1 MFRLYFNIEAKVD
14 RLSLR
19 LSGRLKKQSAR
30 KRLSFDFDRVGL
42 NLALLFWETAAFIV
56 KFAIIVF
63 TDASKG
69 FSHFLNQCGAHTCP
83 YSYADYRKLQRRLRT
98 FSLSGLFTLAAA
110 GAIVGL
116 VLNLLFGGQ
125 VPGFAATFGWVQTKW
140 DAVPTPGFVAIHDQA
155 SWGNSSTTQFEALD
169 SLVTINNPAPG
180 DSYLSEGTTSST
192 ITITDD
198 SSALTGFNYPQY
210 LYDNTE
216 LNAEAGASSSV
227 QLKALSTK
235 TFNLGENVLS
245 TASFSA
251 PNAVALDSV
260 HNKVYMTDTK
270 NNRIVRFDS
279 GGGGTTF
286 GANFQVFGTFGAGV
300 SQFWEP
306 EGIVIDNSLHKF
318 FVSDTK
324 NNRLAACG
332 FTDTTFG
339 ENCEYLTGLS
349 QPSQI
354 DINVANNKIFVANT
368 SANTIVVVSYAAG
381 LVVDT
386 AIAGTPLPFINP
398 NGVTFDS
405 ANSKVYVAD
414 TLRSRIVKFDY
425 DMVSKVASNFS
436 ALAYSNSEL
445 PRAIFVD
452 PTNNT
457 AYASDDLNNISVID
471 TSAFAFGEVFNLP
484 DSPMGMYVD
493 AAAKRLYIAN
503 LGNNKLSIVDAKAP
517 GKTFSQNLSELGSTG
532 SGVSQYNFA
541 KDVGYDSDFYKIYVV
556 DNSRVIRYDS
566 GYGGTTF
573 GANWEVFSSS
583 SNAFHGLN
591 GIYIDRTHQKIYLS
605 DSDRIVRINIA
616 NFTNGEG
623 WQSVTGLVTDS
634 ILKDVYVDESTET
647 LYTIK
652 DYNSS
657 SINLLTMNCGA
668 GNFGTGQHFYGG
680 IGVGA
685 GNFNIANSLTV
696 DPLTKRVF
704 VVDGGNNRVVN
715 FTLNPADDSIQ
726 SWHEVGGF
734 SNPKLQ
740 GIWFDARNSTVY
752 VGDFNNKSVHTISLD
767 ENNNFNTPA
776 NAPIKVD
783 YNSDF
788 RPIEFF
794 GDVSNNKLLV
804 VDEISSGLNYRIV
817 KTDISATVH
826 TFALDGTYTTGAL
839 DTQQRN
845 LDWGTVSWAALT
857 RGQTISLKARSASTS
872 DDLASVD
879 WASCPNL
886 TNTQALSDYACV
898 HPHDKYIQFQA
909 TMHTNDETIS
919 PLLNDIRF
927 DFDYYPSNQTLT
939 SVVYDSTDAGNVLGA
954 LSWTENENDQFIYA
968 NLSLRSATSS
978 ADIASAGWLTVNL
991 GSACT
996 KTAVSGTVS
1005 CDFSQLKADLPTL
1018 YDGIDDQFFQY
1029 KVNLLSPGDVAP
1041 TINSINVNYI
1051 INIKPDVEITNSPIQ
1066 ALDGTVQV
1074 DFRVRDID
1082 TNTGSTTG
1090 KVAVGLEYWNGAVWA
1105 RASTTDYKA
1114 GSDFGLLDIETATTS
1129 DWRDY
1134 SIVWL
1139 ASSSYPGRFHATSSG
1154 FKVRIAAYDGE
1165 IANNT
1170 GYGTS
1175 SDFRLDTQAPAST
1188 SVRINASQT
1197 TGAGQI
1203 ADLSF
1208 EAIDDSGVEFKLG
1221 LDPGLADAGAWT
1233 PFISTTSIILP
1244 SDPDSVYIQFKDAYQ
1259 NITPIISATHP
1270 LAPTNEII
1278 RDITNQSAEIFQL
1291 FLAWKKAPDLAN
1303 FKQYVV
1309 YRSED
1314 DGATY
1319 QQYAAIASSTINYFF
1334 DNTFE
1339 FVGGVVTKK
1348 YYYRIAVE
1356 NNNGDISHY
1365 NLILADIPDGQGV
1378 NINPPVI
1385 ATSSIQSFA
1394 TSAQIATIVWDTN
1407 IEANSA
1413 VGYSTN
1419 PDDFTNIVG
1428 LATMRDNNAGF
1439 GQHRIVLN
1447 GLSASTTYYYQVRS
1461 TDAFGYT
1468 VTQDRNDAGVPY
1480 SFTTLP
1486 GPVISNVSTSSLTKT
1501 SVTINWDTSLP
1512 ADATVTY
1519 SASTS
1524 FANALQVT
1532 NSGVLEFNHAVSL
1545 DGLENNTKYYYYVS
1559 SKDADGYETIGRNF
1573 VDGDYVNYEFT
1584 TLADA
1589 AFPNS
1594 TSTTCTKSGD
1604 SALLVSWLTEKPA
1617 VSRLFYGLLPNVY
1630 ASSTDFTSS
1639 YDTAQNA
1646 LVPGLSA
1653 STTYYFISVNSDQAN
1668 NYSTSSEFTCTT
1680 NEALITKAESDAKI
1694 QNAYNTGK
1702 ADGAV
1707 PQPSSGGGMLIID
1720 KNDKVAPLISDIRVL
1735 DVATST
1741 AKIMWQTN
1749 EGASSFVEFGPSINY
1764 DSNWGRPEITK
1775 AHISEIRG
1783 LQPNTV
1789 YHYRLSSADASGN
1802 LTQTEDRVL
1811 KTISM
1816 IEELSQNG
1824 SSTASTTGESTT
1836 SLRDF
1841 IEKIL
1846 ANASLDGF
1854 DGSLMSQYNLLQKLA
1869 EAMPTPVF
1877 TSNPIA
1883 VTTMDSATITW
1894 QTDKDTNSLVALAT
1908 DDVFALNKNKKEPY
1922 YRLEGEPYQ
1931 FTRNHKLVLS
1941 DLKPGTLYHYQA
1953 RSRAQL
1959 GLSVVSRDFTFRT
1972 KDEGLAITNFNSEI
1986 KSKDEV
1992 LFKWLTSAETDAQ
2005 LKFTPYHNNQLA
2017 VDEAKIVEDRKLAK
2031 NHELVMKE
2039 LQPGMVYQ
2047 VEMSG
2052 LDYNGKKVSKTIP
2065 TFATAKDVEP
2075 PKVSQIQTESA
2086 LSQGKTKT
2094 VQTIISWTTDE
2105 PTICEVS
2112 FEKGVSDKTD
2122 LAEKAPMET
2131 SYSKKH
2137 VLVLTKFDSGQV
2149 YSFRIK
2155 AIDSSGNN
2163 ALSEAHTI
2171 LTPKQ
2176 REGVFELI
2184 MRSFE
2189 STFGW
2194 LRDVK

>member
-1 MFRLYFNIEAKVD
+1 LA
-14 RLSLR
+14 
-19 LSGRLKKQSAR
+19 
-30 KRLSFDFDRVGL
+30 FDFDKLGL
-42 NLALLFWETAAFIV
+42 NAQLFFWEMAAFLV
-56 KFAIIVF
+56 KFAIIIG
-63 TDASKG
+63 TDAARG
-69 FSHFLNQCGAHTCP
+69 FSHFINQHGAHKCP
-83 YSYADYRKLQRRLRT
+83 YSYADYRRLQKRLRT

-116 VLNLLFGGQ
+116 VLNLIFGGRL
-125 VPGFAATFGWVQTKW
+125 PGFAATFGWVQTKW
-140 DAVPTPGFVAIHDQA
+140 DATPTPGFVAVHDQEA
-155 SWGNSSTTQFEALD
+155 WGNASTTQFEALD

-180 DSYLSEGTTSST
+180 DSYLSEGTTSSN

-198 SSALTGFNYPQY
+198 TASSTGFNYPLY

-216 LNAEAGASSSV
+216 LNGEVGASSSV

-235 TFNLGENVLS
+235 TFNLGDNVLS

-251 PNAVALDSV
+251 PNAVALDAV
-260 HNKVYMTDTK
+260 HNKIFMTDTK

-286 GANFQVFGTFGAGV
+286 GANFQAFGTFGAGTGE
-300 SQFWEP
+300 FWEP
-306 EGIVIDNSLHKF
+306 EGIVIDNAAQKM
-318 FVSDTK
+318 FVSDTR
-324 NNRLAACG
+324 NNRLVSCG
-332 FTDTTFG
+332 YSDTTFG
-339 ENCEYLTGLS
+339 DNCEYLTGLS

-354 DINVANNKIFVANT
+354 DINVANSKIFVANT
-368 SANTIVVVSYAAG
+368 SANNIVVVSYAAG

-386 AIAGTPLPFINP
+386 AIAGTPLAFINP

-405 ANSKVYVAD
+405 ANNKVYVAD

-425 DMVSKVASNFS
+425 DMSSKVASNFG
-436 ALAYSNSEL
+436 ALSYSSSEL

-452 PTNNT
+452 PTNNV
-457 AYASDDLNNISVID
+457 AYASDDLNNITAINTGTFS
-471 TSAFAFGEVFNLP
+471 FGEVYNIP
-484 DSPMGMYVD
+484 DSPMGMYAD
-493 AAAKRLYIAN
+493 SAAKRLYIAN

-517 GKTFSQNLSELGSTG
+517 GKTFGQNLAELGSSGT
-532 SGVSQYNFA
+532 GVSQYNFA
-541 KDVGYDSDFYKIYVV
+541 KDVGYDSDTYKIYVV
-556 DNSRVIRYDS
+556 DNTRVIRYDS

-583 SNAFHGLN
+583 TNAFHGLN
-591 GIYIDRTHQKIYLS
+591 GIYIDKTHQKIYLS

-616 NFTNGEG
+616 NFTSGEG
-623 WQSVTGLVTDS
+623 WQAVTGLVTDS
-634 ILKDVYVDESTET
+634 ILKDIYVDEAAEV
-647 LYTIK
+647 LYSIK

-657 SINLLTMNCGA
+657 SINILTMNCGA
-668 GNFGTGQHFYGG
+668 GNFGTDQHFYGG
-680 IGVGA
+680 IGAGA

-715 FTLNPADDSIQ
+715 FTLNPSNDSIQ

-740 GIWFDARNSTVY
+740 GIWFDARNSKVY
-752 VGDFNNKSVHTISLD
+752 VGDFNNKSVHTIGLD
-767 ENNNFNTPA
+767 ENNNFTAPA
-776 NAPIKVD
+776 NTAIKVD
-783 YNSDF
+783 DSSDF
-788 RPIEFF
+788 RPIELL
-794 GDVSNNKLLV
+794 GDVSNNKLLI

-839 DTQQRN
+839 DTLQKN
-845 LDWGTVSWAALT
+845 LGWGSVSWAAMT
-857 RGQTISLKARSASTS
+857 RGQTVTIKARSASTS
-872 DDLASVD
+872 DDLSAID
-879 WASCPNL
+879 WASCSNL
-886 TNTQALSDYACV
+886 ANTQDLAGYACV
-898 HPHDKYIQFQA
+898 HPHDRFIQFQA

-919 PLLNDIRF
+919 PLLNDIQF
-927 DFDYYPSNQTLT
+927 DFDYYPSDQSLT

-954 LSWTENENDQFIYA
+954 LSWMENQNDPFIYG
-968 NLSLRSATSS
+968 NLSLRSATST
-978 ADIASAGWLTVNL
+978 ADIGAAGWQTVNL

-996 KTAVSGTVS
+996 KSAVSGTVS
-1005 CDFSQLKADLPTL
+1005 CNFSQLKADLPSL
-1018 YDGIDDQFFQY
+1018 YDGNDDRFFQY
-1029 KVNLLSPGDVAP
+1029 KIHLLSPGDVAP
-1041 TINSINVNYI
+1041 TINSVNVNYI
-1051 INIKPDVEITNSPIQ
+1051 INIKPDVEITNTPVQS
-1066 ALDGTVQV
+1066 LDGTVQV

-1090 KVAVGLEYWNGAVWA
+1090 KVAVGLEYWNGAIWA
-1105 RASTTDYKA
+1105 KASTTDYKA
-1114 GSDFGLLDIETATTS
+1114 GSNFGLLDVETATTS
-1129 DWRDY
+1129 DWRNY

-1139 ASSSYPGRFHATSSG
+1139 ASSSYPGQYYATSGG
-1154 FKVRIAAYDGE
+1154 FKVRISAYDGE

-1175 SDFRLDTQAPAST
+1175 SDLRLDTQAPAST

-1197 TGAGQI
+1197 TGAGQV
-1203 ADLSF
+1203 ADLDFS
-1208 EAIDDSGVEFKLG
+1208 AIDDSGVEFKLG
-1221 LDPGLADAGAWT
+1221 LDPNLADAGAWA
-1233 PFISTTSIILP
+1233 PYIASTTIILP
-1244 SDPDSVYIQFKDAYQ
+1244 SDPDSVYVQFKDAYQ
-1259 NITPIISATHP
+1259 NMTPIISATHP
-1270 LAPTNEII
+1270 VAPSNEII

-1291 FLAWKKAPDLAN
+1291 FLAWKKAPDQAN
-1303 FKQYVV
+1303 FKQYVI

-1314 DGATY
+1314 NGATY

-1339 FVGGVVTKK
+1339 FSGGVVIKK
-1348 YYYRIAVE
+1348 YFYRIAVE
-1356 NNNGDISHY
+1356 NKNGDISHY

-1394 TSAQIATIVWDTN
+1394 TSAQMATIVWDTN

-1428 LATMRDNNAGF
+1428 IATMRDNNAGF
-1439 GQHRIVLN
+1439 GQHRIVLT

-1461 TDAFGYT
+1461 TDAFGFT
-1468 VTQDRNDAGVPY
+1468 ITQDRNDAGVPY

-1501 SVTINWDTSLP
+1501 SVTVNWNTSLP
-1512 ADATVTY
+1512 ADSTVTY

-1532 NSGVLEFNHAVSL
+1532 NSGTLELNHSVNL
-1545 DGLENNTKYYYYVS
+1545 DGLESNTKYYYYVS
-1559 SKDADGYETIGRNF
+1559 SKDADGYESIGRNF
-1573 VDGDYVNYEFT
+1573 VDGEYVNYEFT

-1617 VSRLFYGLLPNVY
+1617 VSRLLYGVAPSNY
-1630 ASSTDFTSS
+1630 ASSTNFTSS

-1646 LVPGLSA
+1646 LVGSLLA
-1653 STTYYFISVNSDQAN
+1653 STTYYFVSVNTDQTN
-1668 NYSTSSEFTCTT
+1668 NVSTSSEFTCTT
-1680 NEALITKAESDAKI
+1680 NEALISKAESDAKV

-1707 PQPSSGGGMLIID
+1707 PPPSTGGGGMLIID
-1720 KNDKVAPLISDIRVL
+1720 KNDKVAPIISDVRVL

-1741 AKIMWQTN
+1741 AKIMWKTN

-1775 AHISEIRG
+1775 NHISEIRG

-1789 YHYRLSSADASGN
+1789 YHYRLSSADGSGN
-1802 LTQTEDRVL
+1802 LTQTEDKVI
-1811 KTISM
+1811 KTVSM
-1816 IEELSQNG
+1816 IEELAGNG
-1824 SSTASTTGESTT
+1824 STSATSTGESTT

-1877 TSNPIA
+1877 TANPIA

-1931 FTRNHKLVLS
+1931 FTRSHKLVLS

-2031 NHELVMKE
+2031 NHELSMKE
-2039 LQPGMVYQ
+2039 LQPGTVYQ

-2065 TFATAKDVEP
+2065 TFATAKDLEP
-2075 PKVSQIQTESA
+2075 PKISQIQTESA

-2094 VQTIISWTTDE
+2094 VQTIISWTTNE
-2105 PTICEVS
+2105 PTVCEVS
-2112 FEKGVSDKTD
+2112 YEKGVSDKAD
-2122 LAEKAPMET
+2122 LAEKAPLEA

-2137 VLVLTKFDSGQV
+2137 VLVLTKFESGQV

-2163 ALSEAHTI
+2163 AVSDAHTI